1 MLQERALSAQVEDRM
16 KRTEVL
22 EEKAEK
28 TFLDEPRREEIVKSF
43 LPFIKYTA
51 LRLSWR
57 LPPQLSVEDLMSA
70 GIAGLL
76 ESLDRYKEELGSL
89 EAFVKHRIRGAMID
103 ELRASSPISR
113 SLREKLSAIRDIHRE
128 LEARLGRMPEAE
140 EIAEGLNISIEEYY
154 SILSEMATS
163 VTLRLDDFIDTR
175 YDDEL
180 SLYESI
186 PDRNTKTPE
195 TLYEEKRLEEKIA
208 SVLNKL
214 PEKERLVLSLY
225 YWDELTMK
233 EIASVLGITEGRV
246 SQLHNQA
253 IMRLRSSLKEEHN
266 G

>member
-1 MLQERALSAQVEDRM
+1 MERIDLLE
-16 KRTEVL
+16 KKEV
-22 EEKAEK
+22 AEVSSM
-28 TFLDEPRREEIVKSF
+28 EQSRREEIIRSF

-51 LRLSWR
+51 LRLSWK

-70 GIAGLL
+70 GIVGLL
-76 ESLDRYKEELGSL
+76 ESLDRYREELGTVD
-89 EAFVKHRIRGAMID
+89 AFVKQRIRGAMID
-103 ELRASSPISR
+103 EIRAHSQLSR
-113 SLREKLSAIRDIHRE
+113 PLREKLAAIRNIHRE

-140 EIAEGLNISIEEYY
+140 EVAEELNMSMDQYY
-154 SILSEMATS
+154 SILSELAST
-163 VTLRLDDFIDTR
+163 VTIRIDEFSDPR

-186 PDRNTKTPE
+186 PDRNIKTPE
-195 TLYEEKRLEEKIA
+195 TLYEEKRQREKIA
-208 SVLNKL
+208 SLIDRL

-233 EIASVLGITEGRV
+233 EIASALGITEGRV

-253 IMRLRSSLKEEHN
+253 IIRLRTFLQEGDN